1 MTLTPGML
9 SERLANVAME
19 PDRRESILE
28 RTRGILRRNLPRVEE
43 WIHEHA
49 DVLTY
54 VPPEA
59 GAIAYVKYDL
69 PILSGPLIEF
79 IREEYSVLIVPGDH
93 FGMGKYFR
101 IGYGGDPDDTLK
113 GLERVGEALRRVA

>member
-1 MTLTPGML
+1 ML

-19 PDRRESILE
+19 PGRRESILE

-43 WIHEHA
+43 WIHEH
-49 DVLTY
+49 DDILTY

-69 PILSGPLIEF
+69 PVRSGHLIDS
-79 IREEYSVLIVPGDH
+79 IREEHSVLIVPGDQ

-101 IGYGGDPDDTLK
+101 IGYGSDPDYTMK
-113 GLERVGEALRRVA
+113 GLARVGEALRRFS